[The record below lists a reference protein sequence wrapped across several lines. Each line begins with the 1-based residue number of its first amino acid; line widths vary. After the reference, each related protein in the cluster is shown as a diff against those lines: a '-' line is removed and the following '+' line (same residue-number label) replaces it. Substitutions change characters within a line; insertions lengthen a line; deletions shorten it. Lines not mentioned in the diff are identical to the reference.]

1 MNQKLHHRRPQTVGG
16 FKKCLEEQGQTHE
29 LAAAGIVKTSA
40 MRAGNHFT
48 FIFFRFTS
56 FVATLDTEK
65 QRETKRKTSWETKWE
80 TRELGDKG
88 NTASGRRTQH
98 PTKGHKKEDELGDKL
113 GDKPGKHGGPG
124 FGKADT
130 PSNKGKQEGVQWET
144 RGDKTS
150 GRRTHHPTKGSKK
163 EDKL

>member
-29 LAAAGIVKTSA
+29 LAAAGIVKMSA

-56 FVATLDTEK
+56 FVATLDTKK

-80 TRELGDKG
+80 TREAGRQGKHGLGKADTTSNEG
-88 NTASGRRTQH
+88 TQEGRRAGRQTGRQA
-98 PTKGHKKEDELGDKL
+98 
-113 GDKPGKHGGPG
+113 GKHGGPG

-130 PSNKGKQEGVQWET
+130 PSNKGKQQGVQWET

-150 GRRTHHPTKGSKK
+150 GRWTHHPTKGSKK